1 MSIDHK
7 LDLKTLNGIC
17 PGGYF
22 YATRGTWTPC
32 DGGKTMDG
40 WGYIMCERLTK
51 TEKDVLSEYPNVKVS
66 IVMNMNAPEIVHD
79 MVFIGE

>member
-1 MSIDHK
+1 MKDYN
-7 LDLKTLNGIC
+7 LNLSGLEAIC
-17 PGGYF
+17 PSGYF

-32 DGGKTMDG
+32 DGGKPTDG

-51 TEKDVLSEYPNVKVS
+51 AEKDVLSEYPNVKVS
-66 IVMNMNAPEIVHD
+66 IVTNKNAPEIIHD

>member
-1 MSIDHK
+1 MRDYN
-7 LDLKTLNGIC
+7 LNLSGLNVIC

-22 YATRGTWTPC
+22 YATRGTWTPS
-32 DGGKTMDG
+32 GGGQPTDG

-51 TEKDVLSEYPNVKVS
+51 AEKDVLSEYPNVKVS
-66 IVMNMNAPEIVHD
+66 IVMNKNAPEIIHD